1 MTIRQVCDIKNNQ
14 LIINLPEDFRNKKS
28 VFVTVEDSVD
38 KYSEKML
45 LLKKAAT
52 DPLFIAD
59 IKEIKDDFKTIDLET
74 K

>member
-1 MTIRQVCDIKNNQ
+1 MTIRQVCEIKNNQ
-14 LIINLPEDFRNKKS
+14 LIINLPEDFKNKKS

-38 KYSEKML
+38 KYDEKML
-45 LLKKAAT
+45 LLKKAST

-59 IKEIKDDFKTIDLET
+59 IKEIKDDFKIIDLET